1 MYPLH
6 SFSPYNKGKAC
17 SRDSVSHNCNF
28 LILREKTVYPYTLLT
43 SQYTVFKRKKAQG
56 IRTLYYTVLSHIMV
70 YGSTP
75 YVGMALKKMAT
86 TLSVDKSGG
95 VGQDHVQQLLLTLH
109 LFHYGVFHR
118 EKKHMVAT
126 NAFIF

>member
-1 MYPLH
+1 MGYLPH
-6 SFSPYNKGKAC
+6 NKIEPYSTTATPTYH
-17 SRDSVSHNCNF
+17 DHPAQLPHPPYSH
-28 LILREKTVYPYTLLT
+28 TDYQDP
-43 SQYTVFKRKKAQG
+43 
-56 IRTLYYTVLSHIMV
+56 
-70 YGSTP
+70 
-75 YVGMALKKMAT
+75 
-86 TLSVDKSGG
+86 GG